1 MLCCLTVNSPTPYGY
16 AMTTATAAGAE
27 ALNPDRV
34 ICSTITLRHL
44 TLDEAL
50 EAIAGLG
57 FTEIDLGALPGVC
70 NHVPFE
76 LTADAVREVAEVV
89 GRSGLTVRSVNADVG
104 DLNRP
109 LDAEGVASRQE
120 HVQRLIELCQ
130 AIGST
135 GLVLPNG
142 ALQHEPIVTLDE
154 DLALVAD
161 QLSSI
166 QTECAAAGLEL
177 WVEAPHFFRLC
188 YDLERAHALAS
199 TLPNDVG
206 LICDVS
212 HIVAS
217 GSSPRQF
224 IHDFKDRIRH
234 VHVRDAEPGY
244 IHHSIG
250 KGEVDFADTASALA
264 EIGYTGKFSLELE
277 TRDVDN
283 DERPQAALKAG
294 RYISSLL

>member
-1 MLCCLTVNSPTPYGY
+1 
-16 AMTTATAAGAE
+16 MTTAIAAGAE

-44 TLDEAL
+44 PLEDAL
-50 EAIAGLG
+50 RTISGLG

-76 LTADAVREVAEVV
+76 LTADAVRDVAEVV
-89 GRSGLTVRSVNADVG
+89 NRSGLAVRSVNADVG

-109 LDAEGVASRQE
+109 LDPEGAASRRE

-130 AIGST
+130 AISST

-142 ALQHEPIVTLDE
+142 ALQHEPIISLEE
-154 DLALVAD
+154 DLALVVD

-166 QTECAAAGLEL
+166 QAECAAAGLEL

-188 YDLERAHALAS
+188 YDLERTHALTR
-199 TLPNDVG
+199 TLPSEIG

-224 IHDFKDRIRH
+224 IDDFSDQIRH
-234 VHVRDAEPGY
+234 VHLRDAEPGY

-250 KGEVDFADTASALA
+250 NGQVDFADAAAALA
-264 EIGYTGKFSLELE
+264 RIGYDGKLSLELE
-277 TRDVDN
+277 TRDVEN
-283 DERPQAALKAG
+283 DQRPQAALTAG